1 MRNTVVS
8 LLLLVF
14 LPSVPLAAEE
24 NARPFT
30 LEPITR
36 SFAVLGTAS
45 GVIAIGKTTACITA
59 PKVELALHSAADKP
73 RQLLGLRF
81 GLGVPNGP
89 DDWRFLAVSQVS
101 PYKLTLT
108 PGVASTVEN
117 AVGCFCRPDAGP
129 EEYWLIMEMI
139 LDDPEH
145 GHVATYSVT
154 KKQFERLMKQHVE

>member
-1 MRNTVVS
+1 MRRW
-8 LLLLVF
+8 
-14 LPSVPLAAEE
+14 PAEK

-45 GVIAIGKTTACITA
+45 GVIAISKTTACISA
-59 PKVELALHSAADKP
+59 PKVELSLHSAVDRP
-73 RQLLGLRF
+73 TRLLGLRF

-89 DDWRFLAVSQVS
+89 DDWRFLAVSKLV
-101 PYKLTLT
+101 PYELTLA
-108 PGVASTVEN
+108 PGKVSTIEN
-117 AVGCFCRPDAGP
+117 AVGCFCPPDVAP

-139 LDDPEH
+139 LDVPER
-145 GHVATYSVT
+145 GHATTYSVT